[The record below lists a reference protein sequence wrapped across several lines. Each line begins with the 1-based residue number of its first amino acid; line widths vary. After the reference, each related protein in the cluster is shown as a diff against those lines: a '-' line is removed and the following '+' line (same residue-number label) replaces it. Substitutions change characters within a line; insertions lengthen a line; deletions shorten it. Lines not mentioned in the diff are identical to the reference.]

1 MSAEEKIQAD
11 KSLESHKENIR
22 NKALDILK
30 SQDETIVESK
40 YVNI

>member
-22 NKALDILK
+22 AKSLAILTN
-30 SQDETIVESK
+30 QDNTISESK
-40 YVNI
+40 YINI

>member
-22 NKALDILK
+22 AQSLSILIN
-30 SQDETIVESK
+30 QDETI
-40 YVNI
+40 